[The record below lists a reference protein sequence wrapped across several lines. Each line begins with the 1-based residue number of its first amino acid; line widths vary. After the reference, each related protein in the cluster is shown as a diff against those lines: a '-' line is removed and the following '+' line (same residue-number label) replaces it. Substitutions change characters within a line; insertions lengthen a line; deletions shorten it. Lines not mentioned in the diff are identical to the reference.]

1 MSDAQRIAR
10 MHTAEHL
17 LSAVMKAEYG
27 CPAPLET
34 HLGDRK
40 SKCDY
45 RVPGPLGC
53 EEMARIETEVNR
65 IISGGYRITCFEL
78 PRRQA
83 ETTFDLSRIPADLD
97 SVRIVSIEGIDK
109 TPCSGRHAETT
120 SQLGGFFVQSYEM
133 RAPDLIRI
141 RFRLEAPSV

>member
-1 MSDAQRIAR
+1 MSDALMIAR

-53 EEMARIETEVNR
+53 DEIARIETRVNR
-65 IISGGYRITCFEL
+65 IISGDYRITCFEL
-78 PRRQA
+78 ARQQA
-83 ETTFDLSRIPADLD
+83 ETTFDLSRIPADLN
-97 SVRIVSIEGIDK
+97 SVRSVSIEGIDK
-109 TPCSGRHAETT
+109 TPCSGWHAETT
-120 SQLGGFFVQSYEM
+120 SQLGRFSVQSFDM
-133 RAPDLIRI
+133 RAPNLIRI
-141 RFRLEAPSV
+141 RFRLEAPSG